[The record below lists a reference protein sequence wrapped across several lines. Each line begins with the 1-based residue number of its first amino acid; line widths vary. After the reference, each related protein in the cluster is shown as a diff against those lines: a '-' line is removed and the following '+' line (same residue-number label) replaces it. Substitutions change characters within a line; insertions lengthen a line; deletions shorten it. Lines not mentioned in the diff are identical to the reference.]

1 MARPKLIALASGG
14 GHWVQLQ
21 RLRPAFEE
29 FETVYVSMFES
40 YAEQVAGSRYYVVP
54 DASRFDLRSFAP
66 VFWRALKI
74 MLRERPR
81 AVVTTRI
88 GADARLHLAGP
99 TDGLPDAV
107 DRQHRQLRADVVV
120 RPSGQAARPPRYFP
134 SGPEVVAAREGVVE
148 CWGAIL

>member
-21 RLRPAFEE
+21 RLRPAFEG

-40 YAEQVAGSRYYVVP
+40 YAEQVDGSRFYIVP
-54 DASRFDLRSFAP
+54 DASRFDLKSFAP

-81 AVVTTRI
+81 AVVTTGSAPMLAFI
-88 GADARLHLAGP
+88 LLGRLMGCRTLWIDSIANSERMSSSGRLAKR
-99 TDGLPDAV
+99 LANRV
-107 DRQHRQLRADVVV
+107 ISQW
-120 RPSGQAARPPRYFP
+120 
-134 SGPEVVAAREGVVE
+134 PEVAAREGVE

>member
-21 RLRPAFEE
+21 RLRPAFEG

-40 YAEQVAGSRYYVVP
+40 YAEQVQGSRFYTVP
-54 DASRFDLRSFAP
+54 DASRFDLKSFAP
-66 VFWRALKI
+66 VFFRALGI

-81 AVVTTRI
+81 AIVTTGSAPMLAFI
-88 GADARLHLAGP
+88 LLGRLMGCRTLWIDSIANSERMSSSGRLAKK
-99 TDGLPDAV
+99 LAN
-107 DRQHRQLRADVVV
+107 QCISQW
-120 RPSGQAARPPRYFP
+120 
-134 SGPEVVAAREGVVE
+134 PEVAAREGVE